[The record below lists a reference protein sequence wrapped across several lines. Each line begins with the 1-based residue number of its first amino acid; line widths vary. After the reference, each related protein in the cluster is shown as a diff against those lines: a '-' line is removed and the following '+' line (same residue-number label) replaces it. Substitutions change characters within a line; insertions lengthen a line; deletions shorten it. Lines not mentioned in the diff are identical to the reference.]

1 MTGIHRESLPF
12 ETIDSDGIDEIQTM
26 VENVI
31 NGAYEHKDIDEVSYR
46 RLTVEVNEVHGD
58 PHDYFNGVLQRT
70 LDAMEIMTLEQIQK
84 GAQFIDSITTEDP
97 RYERAMKKYDR
108 LCVKLANY

>member
-1 MTGIHRESLPF
+1 MQPLPF
-12 ETIDSDGIDEIQTM
+12 TEEPNPIDEIQTM
-26 VENVI
+26 VEQVI
-31 NGAYEHKDIDEVSYR
+31 KGAYKHKDIDEVSYR
-46 RLTVEVNEVHGD
+46 RLTVEANEVHGD

-84 GAQFIDSITTEDP
+84 GAQFIDSIAAEDP